1 MTARHDG
8 GLAAYEE
15 HDILGMSPARRVV
28 LLYSLLLANLR
39 QAGRALAAE
48 EMIERRGRCLL
59 KAQEIVQEL
68 LFALDRKA
76 GGELGDRLA
85 AIYAYFGGEL
95 LAIERRPDAA
105 RLERLVA
112 QVKPLYE
119 SWEAAARIAPG
130 ASAGAG
136 GIGVA

>member
-1 MTARHDG
+1 MTGRHDG

-15 HDILGMSPARRVV
+15 HDVLGMSPGRRVV
-28 LLYSLLLANLR
+28 FMYSMLLANLR
-39 QAGRALAAE
+39 QAGRALQAGE
-48 EMIERRGRCLL
+48 IERRGRCLF

-68 LFALDRKA
+68 LFALDRKV
-76 GGELGDRLA
+76 GGALGDRLA

-95 LAIERRPDAA
+95 LAIDRRPDAA